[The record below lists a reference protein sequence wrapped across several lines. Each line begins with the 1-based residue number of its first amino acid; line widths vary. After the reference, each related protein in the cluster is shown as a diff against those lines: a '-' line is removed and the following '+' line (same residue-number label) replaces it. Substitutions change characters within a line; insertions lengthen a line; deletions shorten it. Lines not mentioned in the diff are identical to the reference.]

1 MNKLNIDN
9 LSESTKFLLSDYPS
23 PFYASLPDS
32 DVNLRWRT
40 VEHYLLAS
48 TTNDVQLI
56 EKIRNATTVS
66 KARELV
72 PNAKPNQDAL
82 IIATNA
88 KFNYNADL
96 LNKLISIA
104 SNKIITGSNSI
115 LVDTIRD
122 ILRNSKQK
130 MISSVREVTEGILT
144 NLVTRLSAQGFF
156 MMDIH
161 VSESKII
168 SFWLDN
174 NKPIPPDA
182 KNVYTN
188 MGELKSLFSPEKKLL
203 AYLNGRKNVE
213 EEQQEQATL
222 ISAIL
227 DIQLDKF
234 SETTMNKLV
243 QLKLK
248 GQSKFDAYFLVAEV
262 KESVYNRIM
271 RKLSP
276 YNRISIYNPSFLMLR
291 PTQHLLCP
299 VVEKVQDPLSI
310 ADPEKLQT
318 IYASDVMCME
328 IGLKVGDIILVKDF
342 SPHYRLVI

>member
-88 KFNYNADL
+88 KFSYNADL

-182 KNVYTN
+182 
-188 MGELKSLFSPEKKLL
+188 
-203 AYLNGRKNVE
+203 KNVE